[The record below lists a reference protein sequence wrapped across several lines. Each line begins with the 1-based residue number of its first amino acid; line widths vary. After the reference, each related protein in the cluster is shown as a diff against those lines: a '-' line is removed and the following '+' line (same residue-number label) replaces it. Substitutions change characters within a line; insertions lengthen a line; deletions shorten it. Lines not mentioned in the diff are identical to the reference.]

1 MPGIQDVPDRG
12 FGSMQAVNT
21 SSTTISRIQRQEL
34 PIAEDLLVYRFI
46 TAFALLLG
54 MSLTLHAADWPQWL
68 GAKRDG
74 GTTESIE
81 PWNES
86 PKVLWRAKVGVGF
99 STPVIV
105 DGRVFVHARVN
116 GKERE
121 ELIAFEAKTGK
132 VLWREAYNRGPYSSV
147 LNTGPQ
153 ATPTVAGN
161 RVYTFGI
168 TGVLSCFDAENG
180 KQLWQV
186 DTFKKLKA
194 ELPRFGVC
202 CSPLVIGNR
211 VLVAVNGKGSSVAA
225 FDTDRGEVQWQGLD
239 EPASTSSPVLF
250 AAKGKAGALPD
261 AVFMTTLRVIGLNPL
276 DGSVNWE
283 YSLPFQP
290 SGTSPTPVV
299 SGDTI
304 ITSTMTNGSTAIR
317 ITAGEKTTAEKV
329 WQAKTISG
337 YFSSGTSVGKDRLF
351 LVTNQL
357 KPVPRADLVCIDAAS
372 GKETWRKEGVGYFH
386 FGIIRTGNDKL
397 VILDD
402 AGNLKLLDASAK
414 EYREL
419 CSAKVCDGTLVTPAL
434 ADGKLYARDS
444 EQIVCVQLSP

>member
-1 MPGIQDVPDRG
+1 V
-12 FGSMQAVNT
+12 
-21 SSTTISRIQRQEL
+21 L
-34 PIAEDLLVYRFI
+34 RFI
-46 TAFALLLG
+46 SAFSCMLG
-54 MSLTLHAADWPQWL
+54 MVLTLHAADWPQWL
-68 GAKRDG
+68 GPKRDG
-74 GTTESIE
+74 GTTESVE
-81 PWNES
+81 PWKDS
-86 PKVLWRAKVGVGF
+86 PKELWRARVGVGF

-105 DGRVFVHARVN
+105 DGRAFVHARVN
-116 GKERE
+116 GKDRE
-121 ELIAFEAKTGK
+121 ELIAFDAKSGK
-132 VLWREAYNRGPYSSV
+132 LLWRQPYERAPYSSV

-168 TGVLSCFDAENG
+168 TGVLSCFDAEKG
-180 KQLWQV
+180 KQIWQV
-186 DTFKKLKA
+186 DSFKKLNA
-194 ELPRFGVC
+194 TLPRFGVC

-225 FDTDRGEVQWQGLD
+225 FDTDTGELQWQGLD

-250 AAKGKAGALPD
+250 ATKGKPGALPD

-283 YSLPFQP
+283 YPLPFQP
-290 SGTSPTPVV
+290 SGTTPTPVV

-317 ITAGEKTTAEKV
+317 ITGGEKATAEKL
-329 WQAKTISG
+329 WQAKSISG
-337 YFSSGTSVGKDRLF
+337 YFSSGTAVGKDRLF

-357 KPVPRADLVCIDAAS
+357 KPVPRADLVCLDAVS
-372 GKETWRKEGVGYFH
+372 GKQIWRKDGVGYFH
-386 FGIIRTGNDKL
+386 FGVVRTGNDKL

-402 AGNLKLLDASAK
+402 AGNLKLLDATAK

-419 CSAKVCDGTLVTPAL
+419 CTAKICDGTLVTPAI
-434 ADGKLYARDS
+434 ADGRLYARDS
-444 EQIVCVQLSP
+444 EQIVCVQLGQ